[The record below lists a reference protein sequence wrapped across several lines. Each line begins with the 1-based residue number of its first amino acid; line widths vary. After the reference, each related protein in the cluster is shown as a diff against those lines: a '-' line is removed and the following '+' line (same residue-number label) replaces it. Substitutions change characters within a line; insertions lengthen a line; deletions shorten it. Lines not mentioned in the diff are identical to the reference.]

1 MKQIVLAATLLIFS
15 AVSVHAQNDSEEE
28 IPEDEEVNLSRDD
41 EKDVSLPSGEVGKY
55 VVIPKAGGRDW
66 AILLDTQTGETW
78 RLGHQPAG
86 TSGNRSGDRWV
97 WMPINVCADCR

>member
-66 AILLDTQTGETW
+66 AILY
-78 RLGHQPAG
+78 QPALSE
-86 TSGNRSGDRWV
+86 THCRLASSTARPSHCEESLRGD
-97 WMPINVCADCR
+97 